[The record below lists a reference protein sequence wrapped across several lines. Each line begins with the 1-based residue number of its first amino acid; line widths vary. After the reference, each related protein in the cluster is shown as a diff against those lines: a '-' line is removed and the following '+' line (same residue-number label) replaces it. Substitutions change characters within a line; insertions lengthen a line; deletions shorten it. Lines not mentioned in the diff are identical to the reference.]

1 MEAHFLFEQESM
13 KHTVRVCDRTA
24 IDPIVYA
31 ILTSRDEEESRSKEN
46 HLTRSAN
53 FQKALQQYRKSIVI
67 LLKPVAEWM
76 VDDGI
81 RSTENQDECLQIYR
95 RLLAEMDV
103 PYYEFGREIMFL
115 PERVGF
121 VIGSEQALAPV
132 REPDTFAEGAWDKV
146 PKTEGTFDRVLLN
159 TTSHS
164 YYKGW
169 IDVLF
174 ICIRV
179 LRTNF
184 REKLPSQKIL
194 FSTKDVSHLKSHI
207 LEYHSI
213 FVLAISKLSSSVA
226 TSATPAL
233 THSA

>member
-13 KHTVRVCDRTA
+13 KHAVRVCDRTA

-31 ILTSRDEEESRSKEN
+31 ILTSCDEEESRSKEN

-121 VIGSEQALAPV
+121 VMGLA
-132 REPDTFAEGAWDKV
+132 R
-146 PKTEGTFDRVLLN
+146 L
-159 TTSHS
+159 
-164 YYKGW
+164 
-169 IDVLF
+169 
-174 ICIRV
+174 
-179 LRTNF
+179 
-184 REKLPSQKIL
+184 
-194 FSTKDVSHLKSHI
+194 
-207 LEYHSI
+207 
-213 FVLAISKLSSSVA
+213 
-226 TSATPAL
+226 
-233 THSA
+233 

>member
-1 MEAHFLFEQESM
+1 MEAHFLLEQESM
-13 KHTVRVCDRTA
+13 AYAVRVCDRTA

-31 ILTSRDEEESRSKEN
+31 IITSSDEEESRRKQN

-121 VIGSEQALAPV
+121 VMGLA
-132 REPDTFAEGAWDKV
+132 R
-146 PKTEGTFDRVLLN
+146 L
-159 TTSHS
+159 
-164 YYKGW
+164 
-169 IDVLF
+169 
-174 ICIRV
+174 
-179 LRTNF
+179 
-184 REKLPSQKIL
+184 
-194 FSTKDVSHLKSHI
+194 
-207 LEYHSI
+207 
-213 FVLAISKLSSSVA
+213 
-226 TSATPAL
+226 
-233 THSA
+233 

>member
-1 MEAHFLFEQESM
+1 MKEKGYSRDTLSSLQMQEDIMEAHFLFEQESM
-13 KHTVRVCDRTA
+13 KHAVRVCDRTA

-121 VIGSEQALAPV
+121 VMGLA
-132 REPDTFAEGAWDKV
+132 R
-146 PKTEGTFDRVLLN
+146 L
-159 TTSHS
+159 
-164 YYKGW
+164 
-169 IDVLF
+169 
-174 ICIRV
+174 
-179 LRTNF
+179 
-184 REKLPSQKIL
+184 
-194 FSTKDVSHLKSHI
+194 
-207 LEYHSI
+207 
-213 FVLAISKLSSSVA
+213 
-226 TSATPAL
+226 
-233 THSA
+233 

>member
-121 VIGSEQALAPV
+121 VMGLA
-132 REPDTFAEGAWDKV
+132 R
-146 PKTEGTFDRVLLN
+146 L
-159 TTSHS
+159 
-164 YYKGW
+164 
-169 IDVLF
+169 
-174 ICIRV
+174 
-179 LRTNF
+179 
-184 REKLPSQKIL
+184 
-194 FSTKDVSHLKSHI
+194 
-207 LEYHSI
+207 
-213 FVLAISKLSSSVA
+213 
-226 TSATPAL
+226 
-233 THSA
+233 